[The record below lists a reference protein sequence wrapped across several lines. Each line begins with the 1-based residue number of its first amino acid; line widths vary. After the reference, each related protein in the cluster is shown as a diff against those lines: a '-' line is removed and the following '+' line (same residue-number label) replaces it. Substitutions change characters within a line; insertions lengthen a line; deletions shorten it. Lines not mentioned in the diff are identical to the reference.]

1 MFGRRKKKAAK
12 ALERD
17 RMKSAGNRAAD
28 VAVLAA
34 DRARQAGRAAAPVMR
49 KGAQSAAER
58 AAEILSDTADRLSTS
73 DTAAAARGKLADSAE
88 ALADAVR
95 PKPTHRIRK
104 LLKIGVI
111 AGAIYALIKSPLR
124 GKLMAK
130 FSGESEPEPELEPIT
145 LPAEPKRKSS
155 PPVSSSN
162 GDGAKTKKPEAS
174 GSATPPE

>member
-17 RMKSAGNRAAD
+17 GMRAAADRAAD
-28 VAVLAA
+28 VASLAA
-34 DRARQAGRAAAPVMR
+34 DRARQAGRAAAPVVR
-49 KGAQSAAER
+49 KGAQSAAGR
-58 AAEILSDTADRLSTS
+58 AAEILADTADRLSTS
-73 DTAAAARGKLADSAE
+73 ETAAVARGKLADSAE

-95 PKPTHRIRK
+95 PKPKRRVRK

-130 FSGESEPEPELEPIT
+130 FSGESDPEPELEPIT
-145 LPAEPKRKSS
+145 LPSEPKRKSS
-155 PPVSSSN
+155 LPASSSN
-162 GDGAKTKKPEAS
+162 GDGAKAKKAEAS
-174 GSATPPE
+174 GSTPQAE